1 MSPLVRNP
9 QIICR
14 EEEEGKYLVFNA
26 ENCLPL
32 VMNGTSHFIWSL
44 CDGKHDMEA
53 IKAELL
59 QQFDFSDVAFSTD
72 QLESTVSEHL
82 AILKTAQIVLEGESE
97 APRAAS

>member
-32 VMNGTSHFIWSL
+32 VMNGTSYFIWSL

-59 QQFDFSDVAFSTD
+59 QRFDFSDVAFSTD
-72 QLESTVSEHL
+72 QLESIVSEHL
-82 AILKTAQIVLEGESE
+82 AILKTAQIVLDGEGDATRS
-97 APRAAS
+97 AS